1 VVADVRA
8 GAAAAVGVIPA
19 AVFPLAPRRL
29 KRATGAVLGALT
41 GVSVLIG
48 SLLAVTPWLADGGGP
63 FGDHTPCTEPNCSH
77 VLARWRTM
85 L

>member
-29 KRATGAVLGALT
+29 KRATGAALGALT

-48 SLLAVTPWLADGGGP
+48 SLLACACQKR
-63 FGDHTPCTEPNCSH
+63 CTGH
-77 VLARWRTM
+77 AT
-85 L
+85 